1 MKKISKLMVAAL
13 LMQALLAVG
22 ARAEVSIAMGI
33 DGYQPASSA
42 GEAQRAAQLEA
53 LSEAAGRLSDAAA
66 KGDYSAAGSLLAGV
80 YSGSAAAARV
90 DARPVVRRQAAA
102 VPAAK
107 AAPAR
112 PASDL
117 RDAPVS
123 RPAVPARAAAARSAS
138 EELGAAAG
146 TAAPTPEASAKD
158 DAKKD
163 DAKEDED
170 KKPPLWQQAL
180 AGLIGFGIVCLFMF
194 VLL

>member
-1 MKKISKLMVAAL
+1 MKKITKMMVAAML
-13 LMQALLAVG
+13 AQGLLAAA
-22 ARAEVSIAMGI
+22 ARAEVSIAMGV
-33 DGYQPASSA
+33 DGYQAASSA
-42 GEAQRAAQLEA
+42 GEALRAAQLEA
-53 LSEAAGRLSDAAA
+53 LSEAAGRVSSAAE
-66 KGDYSAAGSLLAGV
+66 KGDYSAAGGMLAGI

-90 DARPVVRRQAAA
+90 DARPAVRRQAAA

-123 RPAVPARAAAARSAS
+123 RPAVPARALTAKGAAA
-138 EELGAAAG
+138 ELGAAAG
-146 TAAPTPEASAKD
+146 TAAPAPEASAKD
-158 DAKKD
+158 DGKKEEG
-163 DAKEDED
+163 KKDED

-180 AGLIGFGIVCLFMF
+180 AGLIGFGIVCLFML